1 MIEHVSCH
9 PVRLIKH
16 TKKLMD
22 KEEKLCIK
30 VLQTLREMLDKKEC
44 FQESV
49 STWPCDWN
57 MVPIQLNIT
66 FRNQILRFHK
76 ETVIISHALTVP

>member
-1 MIEHVSCH
+1 MSLIELSCH

-30 VLQTLREMLDKKEC
+30 ILQTLREMLDKKEC
-44 FQESV
+44 IQESV
-49 STWPCDWN
+49 STW
-57 MVPIQLNIT
+57 
-66 FRNQILRFHK
+66 
-76 ETVIISHALTVP
+76 SALH